1 MKSLNLSKIRETC
14 RAESKSR
21 QEDGKGQ
28 KEHAAGARQEHV
40 EQEGNDGREK
50 TKCLHGNNFN
60 PDMRFVRKVF

>member
-1 MKSLNLSKIRETC
+1 MGE
-14 RAESKSR
+14 A
-21 QEDGKGQ
+21 Q

>member
-21 QEDGKGQ
+21 QDDGEAQ